1 MKANPRANRPAAMR
15 PDAIDVLLVEDNP
28 GDVYLTREAFELG
41 SIAKTLTVVE
51 DGEAA
56 LDYLFRRGAY
66 ANARVPDL
74 VLLDLNL
81 PKVDGRDV
89 LATIKADPELRHIP
103 VLILSTSNA
112 EKDVAG
118 AYEHHANCYLT
129 KPSDLADY
137 VDLIRHIEEYW
148 LNMVCLP
155 A

>member
-1 MKANPRANRPAAMR
+1 MR

-137 VDLIRHIEEYW
+137 VDLIRQIEEYW